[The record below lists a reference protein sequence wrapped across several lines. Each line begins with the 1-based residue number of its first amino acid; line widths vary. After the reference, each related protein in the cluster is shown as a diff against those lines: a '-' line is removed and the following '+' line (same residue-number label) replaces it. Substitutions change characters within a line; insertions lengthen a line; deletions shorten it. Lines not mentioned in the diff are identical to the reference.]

1 MNISAIFAEQGLAM
15 LLTRVQQLLV
25 PNKERVR
32 WLMRLTFV
40 SLILLFC
47 TINILVA
54 RDASGQ
60 DMTRVKLKFEVK
72 NESLIESLKKIQRR
86 TPFTFAYNR
95 KDLAGISVN
104 DVPAQERTVKEILD
118 LLFRDTRLKY
128 EQVGGNIVISVQ
140 SVKVATLFS
149 QSGAQIYL
157 QGPPPKMDI
166 TGTVR
171 NETGNP
177 MAGVSV
183 AVRNTKN
190 GTTTDEQGRFKITIE
205 EPKVILEFSFVGFES
220 QSREVQGEGV
230 VDIVLKEAS
239 AGLNEVV
246 VVGYGTQKKIDI
258 TAAIASTK
266 AENFV
271 KGSVSDAGQLIRGKV
286 AGLAVVTPDANPTS
300 VSQINLRGIATI
312 GANSSPLILI
322 DNVPGTLTTVAPEDI
337 ESIDILKDG
346 SASAIYGT
354 RGTNGVIL
362 ITTKKANGLTP
373 ITVDLNTYFTVQ
385 KITKKLD
392 FMSPAQYREL
402 VAQGKP
408 GATDYGANTNWLDEV
423 TQTPFS
429 QVYNIN
435 LRSGTKNTNYNVNL
449 NYRKL
454 KGLIRRTD
462 NTMLYPRI
470 EVNHNMFDGKLK
482 FNANL
487 GGFQQQYFAG
497 ADADYLNKPL
507 NGSSVVSYKPEVY
520 KNALH
525 YNPTDPVK
533 DDNGDWTEH
542 NDKTDYANPVSLLEE
557 TQGMSRLNN
566 FRTIGSLI
574 YQPISEL
581 NIRLMGSRDVTNAT
595 RGYYESKKH
604 YSTVHDG
611 KNGYASRGTT
621 RNQEDLI
628 ELTATYNKQLGDH
641 NITGLLGY
649 SWRQYDYEDYYMQN
663 WDFPTDDFTYNNM
676 GAGLALKRGEA
687 VQNAYQSR
695 NKLIGYFARL
705 NYGFRDK
712 YLLTASVRREGSS
725 KFGANYKYG
734 NFPAV
739 SAGWNI
745 QKEAFFQNLTAVS
758 TLKLRGGYGITG
770 TEPNDPY
777 TSLNRINFNT
787 YTLVDG
793 TWIQVTNL
801 ATNANPDL
809 RWERKKETNIGLD
822 FGLFKNRITGSVDW
836 YNRTTNDLIF
846 DYPVAT
852 PPYLYNTI
860 RANAASMSNKGIEVQ
875 VNAIVFEK
883 RSFNWT
889 STINYS
895 TNKNKLLSLSDKNFQ
910 LASGYFEAGNTG
922 EPIQQNLSRVQI
934 GQPIGNFW
942 GFKSVDIDEN
952 GRWIIEGKDGKPK
965 PIAEQQTDDK
975 QIIGNGLPR
984 HYLAFNNT
992 LVYKDFDLNFTMRG
1006 AFGFQILNTM
1016 RMFHEVPVMLT
1027 RGNLLTTAYDNVYGK
1042 RPLAD
1047 NQELQYLSYY
1057 IENGD
1062 YWKIDNI
1069 TLGYNISIRNSKY
1082 IKRIRLYV
1090 SGSNLKTFTG
1100 YKGIDPEVNIIGMSP
1115 GVDVRTRYPATTSY
1129 TVGGFFTF

>member
-1 MNISAIFAEQGLAM
+1 MNISALFAEQGFAM
-15 LLTRVQQLLV
+15 PLTRVQQLLI
-25 PNKERVR
+25 PNKKRVR
-32 WLMRLTFV
+32 WLMRLSFF
-40 SLILLFC
+40 SLLIIFSTLNMLF
-47 TINILVA
+47 A
-54 RDASGQ
+54 RDANGQ
-60 DMTRVKLKFEVK
+60 DMSRIKIKFEAK
-72 NESLIESLKKIQRR
+72 NESLVESLKKIQRR
-86 TPFTFAYNR
+86 TPFTFAYNK
-95 KDLAGISVN
+95 KDLTGVETTN
-104 DVPAQERTVKEILD
+104 LPEEERSVKETLD
-118 LLFRDTRLKY
+118 LLFQDTRLQY
-128 EQVGGNIVISVQ
+128 EQVGGNIVISVKA
-140 SVKVATLFS
+140 VKTTAPPAEPAP
-149 QSGAQIYL
+149 QAYYQGAA
-157 QGPPPKMDI
+157 PKKDI

-171 NETGNP
+171 NEKGAP

-183 AVRNTKN
+183 TLQNTKN
-190 GTTTDEQGRFKITIE
+190 GTTTDENGRFRLSVDDG
-205 EPKVILEFSFVGFES
+205 KVTLEFSYIGFES
-220 QSREVQGEGV
+220 QSREITGDGA
-230 VDIVLKEAS
+230 VDIVLKEIS
-239 AGLNEVV
+239 GGLNEVV
-246 VVGYGTQKKIDI
+246 VVGYGTQKKTDV
-258 TAAIASTK
+258 TAAVASIK
-266 AENFV
+266 SENFV

-286 AGLAVVTPDANPTS
+286 AGLAVITPDANPTS

-346 SASAIYGT
+346 SAAAIYGT

-362 ITTKKANGLTP
+362 ITTKKANGATP
-373 ITVDLNTYFTVQ
+373 TTIDLNTYFTVQ
-385 KITKKLD
+385 KITKKLN
-392 FMSPAQYREL
+392 FMSPDQYREL

-435 LRSGTKNTNYNVNL
+435 LKSGNKTTNYNVNL

-454 KGLIRRTD
+454 NGLIKRTD
-462 NTMLYPRI
+462 NIVLYPRI

-487 GGFQQQYFAG
+487 GGYQQQYFS
-497 ADADYLNKPL
+497 
-507 NGSSVVSYKPEVY
+507 GSDGGSYRPEVY

-533 DDNGDWTEH
+533 DADGNWTEH
-542 NDKTDYANPVSLLEE
+542 PDKTDYANPVSLLQEAD
-557 TQGMSRLNN
+557 GINRLNN
-566 FRTIGSLI
+566 FRTIGTLT

-595 RGYYESKKH
+595 RGYYETKKN
-604 YSTVHDG
+604 YSTIHDG

-621 RNQEDLI
+621 RNQENLL
-628 ELTATYNKQLGDH
+628 ELTATYNKRFGDH
-641 NITGLLGY
+641 NVTGLLGY

-687 VQNAYQSR
+687 VQNSYQSR

-705 NYGFRDK
+705 NYSFKEK

-745 QKEAFFQNLTAVS
+745 QKEAFFQNVTAVS
-758 TLKLRGGYGITG
+758 TLKLRGGFGITG

-787 YTLVDG
+787 YVLVNG

-822 FGLFKNRITGSVDW
+822 FGFLKNRITGSVDW
-836 YNRTTNDLIF
+836 YNRTTKDLIF

-860 RANAASMSNKGIEVQ
+860 RANAASMQNKGIEVQ
-875 VNAIVFEK
+875 VNAVPFETK
-883 RSFNWT
+883 TFSWT
-889 STINYS
+889 TTVNYS

-910 LASGYFEAGNTG
+910 LASGYFDAGNTG
-922 EPIQQNLSRVQI
+922 EPIQQSISRVQI

-942 GFKSVDIDEN
+942 GFKSVDVDDN

-965 PIAEQQTDDK
+965 PIAQQQADDK
-975 QIIGNGLPR
+975 QIIGNGLPK

-992 LVYKDFDLNFTMRG
+992 FTYKNFDLNITMRG

-1027 RGNLLTTAYDNVYGK
+1027 RGNLLTTAYDKVYGK
-1042 RPLAD
+1042 HVLAD

-1057 IENGD
+1057 IEDGD
-1062 YWKIDNI
+1062 YWKIDNVTI
-1069 TLGYNISIRNSKY
+1069 GYNLSIKNSKY
-1082 IKRIRLYV
+1082 IKRVRIYA

-1115 GVDVRTRYPATTSY
+1115 GVDVRTRYPATSSY
-1129 TVGGFFTF
+1129 TLGAFFTF